1 MKRTII
7 AAVLLTMCLGCSYNK
22 NEKEKTEHIDSTVVG
37 VDTNSVDVRRDID
50 LSDENKRVL
59 PDEASEPTKS
69 DKSAE
74 KPH

>member
-1 MKRTII
+1 MKHSII

-22 NEKEKTEHIDSTVVG
+22 NEKDKTEQIDSTVVG
-37 VDTNSVDVRRDID
+37 KDTNSADVRRDID